1 MSSLKILITG
11 GSGLLGQ
18 YLNIELSAEH
28 EILTLYHFTA
38 GNSSNYSSR
47 QVDIKEDKNVENIF
61 KDFMPQIVIHTAAI
75 SNQEKATRFG
85 DKLIYDTNVRATEN
99 IARLC
104 AKYDA
109 KLIYTSTDLVY
120 AGYRGTMLKEDAK
133 IAPISL
139 YAETKLMGEVKIKNT
154 FDNYIILRTAL
165 LYGFGLSHRLCHFD
179 KIFVDLKN
187 KRRVRLFKDQ
197 IRTPLSLKEA
207 ARIIRFLCELELK
220 SETINLGGVEKISRV
235 QLGRMLC
242 EIGGFDP
249 KLIVPI
255 SMKDV
260 RNFPAVYD
268 VSLNTDKLTL
278 LGVERLNVTDSIKE
292 ILRI

>member
-18 YLNIELSAEH
+18 YLNIELASKY

-47 QVDIKEDKNVENIF
+47 QVDIKEEKSVEDIF
-61 KDFMPQIVIHTAAI
+61 KEFQPQIVIHTAAI

-85 DKLIYDTNVRATEN
+85 DKLIYDTNVRATET

-104 AKYDA
+104 LKYDA

-139 YAETKLMGEVKIKNT
+139 YAETKLMGEIKIKNT
-154 FDNYIILRTAL
+154 FNNYIILRTSL

-207 ARIIRFLCELELK
+207 ARIIRFLCELDLK
-220 SETINLGGVEKISRV
+220 GETINLGGFEKISRV

-268 VSLNTDKLTL
+268 VSLNTEKLSL
-278 LGVERLNVTDSIKE
+278 LGVHRLNVTDSIKE

>member
-18 YLNIELSAEH
+18 YLNIELASKY

-47 QVDIKEDKNVENIF
+47 QVDIKEEKSVEDIF
-61 KDFMPQIVIHTAAI
+61 KEFQPQIVIHTAAI

-85 DKLIYDTNVRATEN
+85 DKLIYDTNVRATET

-104 AKYDA
+104 LKYDA

-139 YAETKLMGEVKIKNT
+139 YAETKLMGEIKIKNT
-154 FDNYIILRTAL
+154 FDNYIILRTSL

-197 IRTPLSLKEA
+197 VRTPLSLKEA
-207 ARIIRFLCELELK
+207 ARIIRFLCELDLRG
-220 SETINLGGVEKISRV
+220 ETINLGGVEKISRV

-268 VSLNTDKLTL
+268 VSLNTEKLNL
-278 LGVERLNVTDSIKE
+278 LGVQRLNVTDSIKE